1 MDVRKVILI
10 TMCVVLAIVCL
21 YEHYGFKLKE
31 EGKVPKSDVKHYAM
45 RTE

>member
-1 MDVRKVILI
+1 METNKIENVS
-10 TMCVVLAIVCL
+10 L